1 MQVSKEQA
9 EAAKKRGAKVTK
21 KLQVRNK
28 KQDREIL
35 VSPQPEV
42 KSKSIDDLAKLVEAN
57 AIENERRFTR
67 QDVLIGK
74 LADAIQLMMSNDGVA
89 NPVRLKLI
97 RENSPQRLIEY
108 IDLVPLKRV
117 TH

>member
-1 MQVSKEQA
+1 MVRVSKKQA
-9 EAAKKRGAKVTK
+9 EDAKSRGAKVTK
-21 KLQVRNK
+21 KLQVREK
-28 KQDREIL
+28 PAPRPVEAKP
-35 VSPQPEV
+35 VQPV
-42 KSKSIDDLAKLVEAN
+42 KNQSIDDLAKLVEAN

-74 LADAIQLMMSNDGVA
+74 LAEAIQLIASDDDA
-89 NPVRLKLI
+89 KPVRLKI
-97 RENSPQRLIEY
+97 KRETSPQRLIEY